1 VLDGEVVAAAEEL
14 AADELAAEELA
25 EALWLG
31 DGVAE
36 ALGVW
41 VPAALDAA
49 VGFRSFGPM
58 KKAAA
63 SRSTTTAAL
72 TRTHAMPRRLDSTAA
87 LERCTPWRRGA
98 SGTSSNSSRG

>member
-1 VLDGEVVAAAEEL
+1 VLDGEVGAVDEEL
-14 AADELAAEELA
+14 VAEADELAVE

-31 DGVAE
+31 DAVAD
-36 ALGVW
+36 ALGFW
-41 VPAALDAA
+41 VPAAVDAA
-49 VGFRSFGPM
+49 VGFKSFGPT

-63 SRSTTTAAL
+63 NKSTTTAAL
-72 TRTHAMPRRLDSTAA
+72 TRTHAMPRRPDSTAA